1 MRVLADNN
9 PRILFPGFVQGRLL
23 DELFSH
29 ARLYVQPS
37 EIEGLSIALLEA
49 MSYGNACLV
58 SDIPENRE
66 AIGDAGLTSQ
76 SKNVED
82 LTKQIQKALSDPK
95 KLIETGKL
103 ARIRVCNFYS
113 WDTIT
118 DQLEAAYEEC
128 RK

>member
-1 MRVLADNN
+1 M
-9 PRILFPGFVQGRLL
+9 QGRLL

-66 AIGDAGLTSQ
+66 AIGEAGFNFQ

-82 LTKQIQKALSDPK
+82 LTKQMQKVLSDPL
-95 KLIETGKL
+95 KLIEMGTL
-103 ARIRVCNFYS
+103 ARIRVREFYS
-113 WDTIT
+113 WENIT
-118 DQLEAAYEEC
+118 DQLEAVYEKC